1 MKLARHYPASRLVE
15 FAREHPRL
23 NIEDVTHHNLTF
35 EKWERE
41 DRHFT
46 TFEADRRAVNMGFH
60 PAEIWG
66 WDEWIAGAAGDPTYH
81 HRQ

>member
-1 MKLARHYPASRLVE
+1 
-15 FAREHPRL
+15 
-23 NIEDVTHHNLTF
+23 VTHHNLTF

-46 TFEADRRAVNMGFH
+46 TFEADRRAVDMGFH

-66 WDEWIAGAAGDPTYH
+66 WDEWVEGAADDPTYH